1 MWSVRLLVFPSLR
14 LALTTIIRRQCEGFE
29 VIAYSSFELEQIIDR
44 ISNVFVPV
52 SFQPPHGSHKLGD
65 AVFVT
70 FNAPVSV

>member
-1 MWSVRLLVFPSLR
+1 M
-14 LALTTIIRRQCEGFE
+14 
-29 VIAYSSFELEQIIDR
+29 IAYSSFELEQIIDR